1 MLDSLYIGATGMH
14 AQQTSID
21 VIANN
26 LANVNTA
33 GFKRNRIDFE
43 DLLYRNI
50 SAATPA
56 TQAATANGSAGLGTA
71 IMATGKIFTDGD
83 LKKTDQPLDVAIKG
97 QGFFELNRPDGSSV
111 YTRSGAFQ
119 VNADGMI
126 VNQDGFVISGSLQVP
141 PDTTS
146 VKIQPDGRV
155 FAVTRA
161 EPKPSLI
168 GQIELATFVNA
179 SGLEPL
185 GDNLYVATSRSGEA
199 LRAVPGEGGSG
210 TLAQGFQEASNVK
223 LIDEMINLVIA
234 QRAYEINA
242 KVVQAS
248 DEMLSITNGLFR

>member
-50 SAATPA
+50 SAASV
-56 TQAATANGSAGLGTA
+56 TQTAMGNGSAGLGTA
-71 IMATGKIFTDGD
+71 IMATGKIFIEGD

-97 QGFFELNRPDGSSV
+97 QGFYELTRPDGSSV
-111 YTRSGAFQ
+111 YTRSGTFQ
-119 VNADGMI
+119 VNADGLL
-126 VNQDGFVISGSLQVP
+126 VNQDGFPIAGSLQVP
-141 PDTTS
+141 PDTKS
-146 VKIQPDGRV
+146 VQIQADGRV
-155 FAVTRA
+155 FVVTRA
-161 EPKPSLI
+161 DPRPVVI
-168 GQIELATFVNA
+168 GQIELSNFVNA
-179 SGLEPL
+179 AGLEPL
-185 GDNLYVATSRSGEA
+185 GDNLYVATSRSGDA
-199 LRAVPGEGGSG
+199 LRSVPGENGSG

-223 LIDEMINLVIA
+223 LIDEMVNLVIA

-248 DEMLSITNGLFR
+248 DEMLSIANGLFR